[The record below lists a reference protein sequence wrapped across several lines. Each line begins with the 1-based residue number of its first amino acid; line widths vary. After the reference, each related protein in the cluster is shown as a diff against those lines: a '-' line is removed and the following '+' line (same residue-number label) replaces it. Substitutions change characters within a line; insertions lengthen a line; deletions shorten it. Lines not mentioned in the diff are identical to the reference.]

1 MKNIKNQP
9 KEAIR
14 AIMLKRFLH
23 ILIYLFSF
31 AVALTAFYPFLVMIV
46 SSTHDTYN
54 IVAKINILP
63 GDQLVR
69 NFNRLT
75 QYINLRRGFLNSLF
89 LAVVTSVVQIYFT
102 AMAGYAFSKFKFKG
116 QNFLF
121 GVVLVAMMIPGQI
134 SIIGFYKQIQDMGLI
149 NNYIPIIIPA
159 IADCFA
165 VFFYKQF
172 LDSGLPNELVEAAI
186 ADGAKEIT
194 IFHRLVIPIMKP
206 ALVTKGVMSFIGS
219 WNSYLKPLILLND
232 KDKMTLPLMIA
243 TVRDSTHAD
252 FGAQYIGMVI
262 SVIPLVIIFIFSSR
276 IIMNNISVGSAIK
289 G

>member
-116 QNFLF
+116 QNLLF

-219 WNSYLKPLILLND
+219 WNSYLKTLILLND

>member
-116 QNFLF
+116 QNLLF